1 MTAPR
6 KRWSPDAEP
15 TPSGERVTPSDDPA
29 SFPHLFS
36 PVSIGRMELRN
47 RLVMSPMET
56 LYATQD
62 GLPSPRGV
70 AYYEARARGGVG
82 LITLGAC
89 TVDDAHREVPNS
101 IDFAR
106 DEVLDAHRELTARVH
121 AHGARIQP
129 QIVHP
134 GPDGLAPFLRGIP
147 NLGPS
152 VIPSYLTGI
161 PCRALEADEI
171 PGIVDRFREAAVRV
185 REAGYDGI
193 ELHAAHGYMLLGSFL
208 TPNRNRRTDAYAG
221 DREEGRLRLVVE
233 VVRAIKDAAGEDFPL
248 TLRIS
253 GYERVPGGRSIGDT
267 QRIAP
272 RLVAAGVDA
281 FHVSGGVIDRLT
293 TQMVTGSHYG
303 PAHNLAAAEA
313 LGQVDD
319 VPVIAV
325 GRIHDPALADD
336 ILRTGRADLV
346 AMGRPLLADPEL
358 PNKAREGRVREL
370 RRCISCES
378 CIDSMETGRTS
389 CAINPFTGR
398 EQELAIDRVA
408 SPKRVVV
415 VGGGPAGLEAAR
427 VAARRGHRVALY
439 ERERF
444 LGGALVLAA
453 TVHADNEPF
462 LDFLLGEVERTG
474 VEVHLGTEL
483 SCDAAAALG
492 PDAVIVA
499 TGGRV
504 LTPPLAGRELPHVM
518 TGTELRRL
526 LAGELPAEAEGK
538 LPAWQRFGV
547 RGMVAPLQRFVHPR
561 RLRAL
566 LRLWLPFGRR
576 VVVVGGDL
584 AAIELAE
591 FLAGHGR
598 AVRVVAAGVEIAAEV
613 GLKRRN
619 EHMDRLDRLG
629 VAVNT
634 GVGVER
640 ITPGGLRLE
649 GGAVVAA
656 DSVILAGEVEA
667 DTRLH
672 DALKDRVP
680 EVYAIGDCTGLG
692 LLRKATDDGA
702 RVGCAI

>member
-1 MTAPR
+1 
-6 KRWSPDAEP
+6 
-15 TPSGERVTPSDDPA
+15 VTRRGGTGA
-29 SFPHLFS
+29 FPHLFS
-36 PVSIGRMELRN
+36 PVSIGGLELRN

-56 LYATQD
+56 LYATKD
-62 GLPSPRGV
+62 GVPSPRTV

-106 DEVLDAHRELTARVH
+106 DEVLDAHRVLTARVH
-121 AHGARIQP
+121 ALGARIQP

-134 GPDGLAPFLRGIP
+134 GPDGLAPYLRGIP

-152 VIPSYLTGI
+152 VIPSYLTGV
-161 PCRALEADEI
+161 PCRALEAEEI
-171 PGIVDRFREAAVRV
+171 AGIVDLYRDASVRV
-185 REAGYDGI
+185 RDAGYDGI

-221 DREEGRLRLVVE
+221 DSEDGRLRLVLE

-253 GYERVPGGRSIGDT
+253 GYERAPGGRSIGDT

-272 RLVAAGVDA
+272 RLVDAGVDA

-303 PAHNLAAAEA
+303 PAHNLAAATA
-313 LGQVDD
+313 LEQVVD
-319 VPVIAV
+319 VPVMTV
-325 GRIHDPALADD
+325 GRIHDPALAED
-336 ILRTGRADLV
+336 ILREGRADLV

-389 CAINPFTGR
+389 CAINAFTGR
-398 EQELAIDRVA
+398 ERELALDRVS

-439 ERERF
+439 ERQRF

-453 TVHADNEPF
+453 TLHDDNEPF
-462 LDFLLGEVERTG
+462 LDFLLGEVERAG
-474 VEVHLGTEL
+474 VAVYLGTKL
-483 SCDAAAALG
+483 TPDAAVALG
-492 PDAVIVA
+492 ADAVIVA

-504 LTPPLAGRELPHVM
+504 VAPPLSGRELPHVL
-518 TGTELRRL
+518 TGRL
-526 LAGELPAEAEGK
+526 LRQLLTGELPAEVAQK

-547 RGMVAPLQRFVHPR
+547 RGLVGPLQRFVHPR
-561 RLRAL
+561 RLRAF
-566 LRLWLPFGRR
+566 LRLWMPLRRR
-576 VVVVGGDL
+576 VVIVGGDL

-591 FLAGHGR
+591 FLAEQGR
-598 AVRVVAAGVEIAAEV
+598 AVRVLEVGDEIAPEV
-613 GLKRRN
+613 GLKRRT

-629 VAVNT
+629 VSVNT
-634 GVGVER
+634 CVDIER
-640 ITPGGLRLE
+640 IAPE
-649 GGAVVAA
+649 GVVLVGDRMIAA
-656 DSVILAGEVEA
+656 DTVILAGEVQA
-667 DTRLH
+667 DTSLH

-680 EVYAIGDCTGLG
+680 EVHAIGDCTGLG
-692 LLRKATDDGA
+692 LIRKAVLEGA
-702 RVGCAI
+702 RAGTSV